1 MFDGFLSLPVLAVGA
16 FFAVSYFVNPATII
30 IEDISV
36 PHHLSDLGVT
46 HEVAAG
52 MLTEKMAKIADA
64 AGSSRGTLTTELT
77 AQGRSVEALSDWFGL
92 ASPIRST
99 QVALGFLPYTFEG
112 EIIEKG
118 DDLVLAIKG
127 KSPKYWHFSI
137 EEHGPADDV
146 EGLIQKVAL
155 RLMQEID
162 PYLVAVYH
170 FREESAKREFPLT
183 KEAID
188 FALVHADRRQLPWTY
203 ALLGDALRREGN
215 YEQAI
220 VKFRQAM
227 ILDPSFPRPMMRW
240 GNALADQGR
249 YDEAIGRYK
258 KTLEIAPQYP
268 EALIAWGEALTALGQ
283 HDEAR
288 RKYEEAVAMDPHFP
302 RILFAYGKYL
312 AANGDK
318 AGGAEYLRQALHL
331 EGGHNQTYVAALR
344 KVQREVDP
352 VLEEAVPLAKGMR
365 SR

>member
-36 PHHLSDLGVT
+36 PHDLSDRGIT

-52 MLTEKMAKIADA
+52 MLTDMMAEIADA
-64 AGSSRGTLTTELT
+64 AGSSRGTMTTELT

-92 ASPIRST
+92 ASPIRAT

-112 EIIEKG
+112 EIVEKG
-118 DDLVLAIKG
+118 DDLMLGIKG
-127 KSPKYWHFSI
+127 KSPTYWHFSL

-146 EGLIQKVAL
+146 EGLMHKMAL

-170 FREESAKREFPLT
+170 FRNEASERKFPLT

-188 FALVHADRRQLPWTY
+188 FALVHADRHQLPWTY
-203 ALLGDALRREGN
+203 ALLGDVFRREGN

-220 VKFRQAM
+220 IKFRQAM
-227 ILDPSFPRPMMRW
+227 VLDPKFPRPMMRW

-249 YDEAIGRYK
+249 HEEAIGRYK
-258 KTLEIAPQYP
+258 RTLEIAPVYP
-268 EALIAWGEALTALGQ
+268 EALVAWAESLTALGQ
-283 HDEAR
+283 HDAAR
-288 RKYEEAVAMDPHFP
+288 QKYEEAVAMDPHFP

-312 AANGDK
+312 SANGDK

-331 EGGHNQTYVAALR
+331 EGGHNQSYVAALR
-344 KVQREVDP
+344 KAQRELDP
-352 VLEEAVPLAKGMR
+352 ALEQSAPLAKDMK